1 MAVNTTSLIRR
12 IVEKQASQTAR
23 DMRHWRQAKQEA
35 TKPDMPKRVRLV
47 DLINDLLYDTHLS
60 SQMELRIDTSL
71 AKSFSLLRED
81 DEPDE
86 DTTALMRRCNA
97 FGDLIRIALETPF
110 CRDFTIA

>member
-1 MAVNTTSLIRR
+1 MANTTSLIRR

-60 SQMELRIDTSL
+60 SQMELRIDTSPPSRL
-71 AKSFSLLRED
+71 PACVPPKH
-81 DEPDE
+81 
-86 DTTALMRRCNA
+86 AC
-97 FGDLIRIALETPF
+97 
-110 CRDFTIA
+110 